1 MKHQEHPSPW
11 NRRRFLQTT
20 AAAGLAAL
28 PGAGALAG
36 PAESG
41 GRARS
46 RRQPESPGPTP
57 SDPLGVRASFPVTE
71 ELAYL
76 NNAAVG
82 PLPVPVRD
90 ALHRYAD
97 NKMRR
102 RAAAAGS
109 EAVAGARS
117 RFASLFGAEED
128 ELAFLYSTSG
138 AENIIVN
145 AMDWRPGDN
154 VVVDELHFVTTF
166 VLYRELERR
175 EGVELRIVP
184 SRDGVVTVDDFAAR
198 TDARTRL
205 LSVAWVSNRNGFRY
219 DLPALADLAHAHGG
233 YLYADAIQAWGTFPT
248 NLHDEKVDFACGNG
262 YKWLHADFGCAPF
275 YVRGEHLDWMTPD
288 RHGHRQVAESLPG
301 HRYRLETS
309 AAKLEYGSP
318 AYGPVAAM
326 DAALAFVGEVGLD
339 RIAGHTHALG
349 GRTARG
355 RRGARDADVH
365 PAEEPVRHC
374 QLLPWARS
382 RTAEPGA
389 RRRGRVGHLS
399 RGRATA
405 ARWPGDVQ
413 QPRRPR
419 PAAGGDPAAGVGR
432 PRHETDAAPARG
444 KRPARGANP
453 QRGGYAE

>member
-1 MKHQEHPSPW
+1 MKPNEPRSPW

-28 PGAGALAG
+28 PGAGAA
-36 PAESG
+36 
-41 GRARS
+41 ARS
-46 RRQPESPGPTP
+46 GYQPESPEPGP

-82 PLPVPVRD
+82 PLPLPVRD

-102 RAAAAGS
+102 RDGAAGGK
-109 EAVAGARS
+109 AVTGARS
-117 RFASLFGAEED
+117 RFASLFGADED
-128 ELAFLYSTSG
+128 EIAFLYSTSG

-175 EGVELRIVP
+175 AGVELRIIP
-184 SRDGVVTVDDFAAR
+184 SRDGIVTVDDFAAR

-219 DLPALADLAHAHGG
+219 DLPELADLAHAHGA
-233 YLYADAIQAWGTFPT
+233 YLYADAIQAWGNFPT
-248 NLHDEKVDFACGNG
+248 NLHEEKVDFACGNG

-275 YVRGEHLDWMTPD
+275 YVRREHLEWMTPD
-288 RHGHRQVAESLPG
+288 RHGHAQVAESLPG
-301 HRYRLETS
+301 HRYRLKTS

-326 DAALAFVGEVGLD
+326 EAALGFVGEVGLD
-339 RIAGHTHALG
+339 RIAGHTHALAG
-349 GRTARG
+349 ELRE
-355 RRGARDADVH
+355 GAAALGMRMFTPPKNPSAIVSFYHGLDHERLSRELAKDGVSITFQ
-365 PAEEPVRHC
+365 EDG
-374 QLLPWARS
+374 QLLR
-382 RTAEPGA
+382 
-389 RRRGRVGHLS
+389 
-399 RGRATA
+399 
-405 ARWPGDVQ
+405 
-413 QPRRPR
+413 
-419 PAAGGDPAAGVGR
+419 AGVGMFNSR
-432 PRHETDAAPARG
+432 DDLDRLLGVIR
-444 KRPARGANP
+444 RLV
-453 QRGGYAE
+453 

>member
-1 MKHQEHPSPW
+1 MKPQEHPSPW

-28 PGAGALAG
+28 PGAGALAS
-36 PAESG
+36 PAGSG

-46 RRQPESPGPTP
+46 RRQLDSPGPGVALT
-57 SDPLGVRASFPVTE
+57 DPLGVRASFPVTE

-102 RAAAAGS
+102 RDAAAGS

-117 RFASLFGAEED
+117 RFAGLFGAEED
-128 ELAFLYSTSG
+128 EVAFLYSTSG

-175 EGVELRIVP
+175 EGVELRIIP
-184 SRDGVVTVDDFAAR
+184 SRDGIVTVDDFAAR

-219 DLPALADLAHAHGG
+219 DLPALADLAHAHGA
-233 YLYADAIQAWGTFPT
+233 YLYADAIQAWGTFPS

-275 YVRGEHLDWMTPD
+275 YVRGEHLDWMTAD
-288 RHGHRQVAESLPG
+288 RHGHAQVAESLPG
-301 HRYRLETS
+301 HRYRLKTS

-339 RIAGHTHALG
+339 RIAGHTHALAG
-349 GRTARG
+349 ELRE
-355 RRGARDADVH
+355 GAAALGMRMFTPPKNPSAIVSFHHGLDHERLSRALADEGVSVTFQ
-365 PAEEPVRHC
+365 EDG
-374 QLLPWARS
+374 QLLR
-382 RTAEPGA
+382 
-389 RRRGRVGHLS
+389 
-399 RGRATA
+399 
-405 ARWPGDVQ
+405 
-413 QPRRPR
+413 
-419 PAAGGDPAAGVGR
+419 AGVGMFNSR
-432 PRHETDAAPARG
+432 DDLDRLLGVIR
-444 KRPARGANP
+444 RLV
-453 QRGGYAE
+453 

>member
-20 AAAGLAAL
+20 ATAGAAAGLAAL
-28 PGAGALAG
+28 PGAGALASS
-36 PAESG
+36 AESG

-46 RRQPESPGPTP
+46 LRQPESPGPTP
-57 SDPLGVRASFPVTE
+57 ADPLGVRASFPVTE

-82 PLPVPVRD
+82 PLPLPVRD

-102 RAAAAGS
+102 RDGAAGS
-109 EAVAGARS
+109 EAVASARS

-138 AENIIVN
+138 AENVIVN
-145 AMDWRPGDN
+145 AMEWRPGDN

-175 EGVELRIVP
+175 AGVELRIVP

-275 YVRGEHLDWMTPD
+275 YVRREHLDWMTAD
-288 RHGHRQVAESLPG
+288 RHGHRQVAESLAG
-301 HRYRLETS
+301 HRFRLKTS
-309 AAKLEYGSP
+309 AEKLEYGSP

-339 RIAGHTHALG
+339 RIAGHTHALAG
-349 GRTARG
+349 ELRE
-355 RRGARDADVH
+355 DAAALGMRMFTPPKNPSPIVSFYHGLDHERLSRALADEGVSVTFQ
-365 PAEEPVRHC
+365 EDG
-374 QLLPWARS
+374 QLLRAGLGMFTNRGDLD
-382 RTAEPGA
+382 RLLGVI
-389 RRRGRVGHLS
+389 RRLV
-399 RGRATA
+399 
-405 ARWPGDVQ
+405 
-413 QPRRPR
+413 
-419 PAAGGDPAAGVGR
+419 
-432 PRHETDAAPARG
+432 
-444 KRPARGANP
+444 
-453 QRGGYAE
+453 